1 MAVVVL
7 VVPASDSGNR
17 LEDFTPTSRSFTRRR
32 VGRDSPK
39 IKDKKSKD
47 SNMELVGENEK

>member
-7 VVPASDSGNR
+7 VVPASGSGNR
-17 LEDFTPTSRSFTRRR
+17 LEDFTPTSRSFTKRR
-32 VGRDSPK
+32 VARDSPK